1 MENCLDVDSTTS
13 KTDEVSDLYKLKG
26 RPHENREKFPQ
37 LIPKIKHAIQDV
49 RTVDP

>member
-1 MENCLDVDSTTS
+1 MDSITN